1 MKNQGKDVKEKMVGR
16 IKELYAGGKKVTNEV
31 DPMNYMLIRGFDRI
45 NKGVLH
51 NNDTTRYIL
60 E

>member
-1 MKNQGKDVKEKMVGR
+1 MVGR
-16 IKELYAGGKKVTNEV
+16 IKELYAGGKKVTNEI